1 MGYERYLIEL
11 LRPLG
16 AYDLSDGTVNR
27 AELARYGQGLDAGS
41 KELEQCEREMLPDTA
56 EGFGL
61 ERLEELLP
69 YRPVCR
75 TTEQRR
81 LALAALLRIGGDSF
95 TPAAVNDAL
104 AGCGINAKT
113 KETGTAGQVEVWFP
127 DTPGIPEGFER
138 MKVIIEDILPCHLG
152 ITYVFWYLT
161 WGETSEKFSSWE
173 EIKRMS
179 LNWERLRAY
188 VR

>member
-16 AYDLSDGTVNR
+16 VYDLSDGTVNR
-27 AELARYGQGLDAGS
+27 AELTGYGVKLDEGWDQ
-41 KELEQCEREMLPDTA
+41 LEVCAREMLPDTA
-56 EGFGL
+56 EGMGL

-69 YRPVCR
+69 YRPVSR

-95 TPAAVNDAL
+95 TPEGINDAL
-104 AGCGINAKT
+104 AGCGINARAR
-113 KETGTAGQVEVWFP
+113 EIGVPNCVEVWFP
-127 DTPGIPEGFER
+127 DTPGQPEGFER
-138 MKVIIEDILPCHLG
+138 MKVIMEDILPCHLG

-161 WGETSEKFSSWE
+161 WGEVGEKFPSWGD
-173 EIKRMS
+173 IRGMG
-179 LNWERLRAY
+179 LNWEQLRSY
-188 VR
+188 VS

>member
-1 MGYERYLIEL
+1 MGYEQELIEL

-16 AYDLSDGTVNR
+16 VYDLSDGTVNR
-27 AELARYGQGLDAGS
+27 AELAPYGWGLDAGLE
-41 KELEQCEREMLPDTA
+41 ELERCEREMLADTA
-56 EGFGL
+56 ESFGL

-75 TTEQRR
+75 TAEQRR

-95 TPAAVNDAL
+95 TPEAVNDAL

-113 KETGTAGQVEVWFP
+113 RETGTPGLVEVWFP
-127 DTPGIPEGFER
+127 DTPGIPEGYER
-138 MKVIIEDILPCHLG
+138 MRTIIEDILPCHLG
-152 ITYVFWYLT
+152 ITYVFWYLR
-161 WGETSEKFSSWE
+161 WEEAAEKFAVWDDVYELAMSWE
-173 EIKRMS
+173 Q
-179 LNWERLRAY
+179 LRAC